1 MSKQITISGDLTSLF
16 VPEKFEYFIKE
27 KKAQRKESSDKYVLS
42 SWNLDGVNIVRYEK
56 KIVIQG
62 HDTEHNSEIIKEL
75 VAFDGIN
82 LDHKNMDILSSILPK
97 QQNAI
102 ICKDCHSPS
111 LTIEAVV
118 EELKIKFKKECNHT
132 DDMNAPLLMI
142 NFRILPDINILV
154 SRSLSKLI
162 ELNHFTGYEI
172 VVPRLVMNVV
182 DTLDAGKK
190 AGVSEE
196 VTALKSLETQGKI
209 KVIDY
214 DDKYNDSDVKNY
226 LSQEDNYL
234 SDISDIT
241 NSILITGDNILKS
254 KVQLKNRPV
263 IFIHPK
269 HQSSIKTMY
278 ETRKAE

>member
-1 MSKQITISGDLTSLF
+1 MSKQITISADLTSLF
-16 VPEKFEYFIKE
+16 EPEKFESFLGE
-27 KKAQRKESSDKYVLS
+27 KKAQRKEPSDKYVLS
-42 SWNLDGVNIVRYEK
+42 AWNLDGVNVIRYEK

-62 HDTEHNSEIIKEL
+62 HDSEHNSAIINEI

-82 LDHKNMDILSSILPK
+82 LDRKNMDVLSSILSK

-102 ICKDCHSPS
+102 ICKECHRPS
-111 LTIEAVV
+111 LIIEAEVK
-118 EELKIKFKKECNHT
+118 ELNIKFKKECGHV
-132 DDMNAPLLMI
+132 DDMNTPLFMI

-172 VVPRLVMNVV
+172 VIPRLVMNVV

-196 VTALKSLETQGKI
+196 ISALKSLEGQEKI

-214 DDKYNDSDVKNY
+214 DDKYNESDVKNY

-269 HQSSIKTMY
+269 YQSPIKTMY
-278 ETRKAE
+278 ETRRAE

>member
-16 VPEKFEYFIKE
+16 VPEKFENFLGE
-27 KKAQRKESSDKYVLS
+27 KKAQRKESSDRYVLGA
-42 SWNLDGVNIVRYEK
+42 WNLDGVNIIRYEK

-62 HDTEHNSEIIKEL
+62 HDTEHNSAIIKEL

-111 LTIEAVV
+111 LTIEVEV

-132 DDMNAPLLMI
+132 DDMNAPLFMM
-142 NFRILPDINILV
+142 NFRLLPDINILV

-190 AGVSEE
+190 AGVVEE
-196 VTALKSLETQGKI
+196 INALKSLESQGKI

-214 DDKYNDSDVKNY
+214 DDKYNESDVKNY

-269 HQSSIKTMY
+269 YQSPIKTMY